1 MMTLHPKPIVSL
13 LKIISTVDILRHLII
28 ENSKVNTVADV
39 SSA

>member
-1 MMTLHPKPIVSL
+1 MTLHPKLAVSL
-13 LKIISTVDILRHLII
+13 LKILSSVDILRHLIT